1 MCSNQHSKGN
11 EENNEFSSKR
21 YTDSVDDWNI
31 SDSSSDDQDDEG
43 DAGDKQPKKRLVS
56 KFVLIKFTSV

>member
-21 YTDSVDDWNI
+21 YTDSANNWNI
-31 SDSSSDDQDDEG
+31 SDSSSDNQDDEG
-43 DAGDKQPKKRLVS
+43 DEGDKQQNNRLVS
-56 KFVLIKFTSV
+56 KFILTKFTSV

>member
-21 YTDSVDDWNI
+21 DTDSVDDWDI
-31 SDSSSDDQDDEG
+31 SDSSSDDEDDEG
-43 DAGDKQPKKRLVS
+43 DKQLNKRLLN
-56 KFVLIKFTSV
+56 KFILIKFTSL

>member
-1 MCSNQHSKGN
+1 MCGNQHSKGN

-21 YTDSVDDWNI
+21 YTGSVSDWNI

-43 DAGDKQPKKRLVS
+43 DEDNKQLNNRLVS
-56 KFVLIKFTSV
+56 KFILIKFTSV